1 MSGSDDAI
9 TGPHWGLDNLARSAL
24 VLERA
29 RRQLADGDPEGA
41 VVYAEELLDDNP
53 SDVDALLVIADAA
66 PRYGHGEVGV
76 LAARQARTLGRD
88 PGVLEA
94 AALLAACEVEA
105 ALAAADRLLDPA
117 AAGPVAGGPVMAAR
131 AWAIRAQALE
141 VLGRFAE
148 ADVALARA
156 HAIRPESYPR
166 PARLDARAWEAAM
179 REALSM
185 LDGPDREIVRGWR
198 VEIGEAPTLEELRS
212 VRPHAPPATRVL
224 LVRTP
229 AGPVLRAYRR
239 PLARGADD
247 AEEVAMRLAEAIR
260 YELEVFVG

>member
-1 MSGSDDAI
+1 MSESDDAPA
-9 TGPHWGLDNLARSAL
+9 GPRWGLANAARSAL

-41 VVYAEELLDDNP
+41 VVYAEELLEDNP
-53 SDVDALLVIADAA
+53 ADVDALLLIADAA

-76 LAARQARTLGRD
+76 LAARQARSLGRD

-94 AALLAACEVEA
+94 AALLAACDVEA
-105 ALAAADRLLDPA
+105 ALAAADHLLDLAPA
-117 AAGPVAGGPVMAAR
+117 EAR

-141 VLGRFAE
+141 VLERFPE
-148 ADVALARA
+148 ADLALARA
-156 HAIRPESYPR
+156 HALRPESYPR
-166 PARLDARAWEAAM
+166 PARLDARAWEAAI
-179 REALSM
+179 RDALSM
-185 LDGPDREIVRGWR
+185 LDGPDREIIGRWR

-212 VRPHAPPATRVL
+212 VRPHAPPATRAL

-247 AEEVAMRLAEAIR
+247 ADEVAMRLAEAIR
-260 YELEVFVG
+260 YELEVFEG